1 MPEPDPE
8 LVARLRALL
17 VAQAQA
23 GATLSY
29 REAAARLGL
38 APPGMIARLGA
49 ALEALM
55 AQDAGQGRPL
65 LAALCVSRTGSGLPG
80 RGFFD
85 KAAELGRF
93 AGDPAG
99 PEARAFH
106 AREMSQLL
114 AARHRD

>member
-1 MPEPDPE
+1 MPEPEPD
-8 LVARLRALL
+8 LVPRLRALL
-17 VAQAQA
+17 AAQAQA
-23 GATLSY
+23 GATISY

-38 APPGMIARLGA
+38 VPPGVIGRLGA
-49 ALEALM
+49 ALEVLM
-55 AQDAGQGRPL
+55 AQDAAQGRPL

-99 PEARAFH
+99 PEARDFH
-106 AREMSQLL
+106 AREVSQLL
-114 AARHRD
+114 AAPGRG

>member
-1 MPEPDPE
+1 MPDP
-8 LVARLRALL
+8 LPPRLRALL
-17 VAQAQA
+17 EAQARA
-23 GATLSY
+23 GAPLSY

-38 APPGMIARLGA
+38 APPGVIRRLGA

-55 AQDAGQGRPL
+55 EEDAAQGRPL
-65 LAALCVSRTGSGLPG
+65 LAALCVSRGGSGLPG

-85 KAAELGRF
+85 KAAALGLF

-99 PEARAFH
+99 PEARDFH

-114 AARHRD
+114 AAHRRA